1 MRFLS
6 TLAVSLSLTASLTAA
21 DGKVDGEGFIR
32 DWLVLAPFALEED
45 TGSTAIDLSQIAK
58 EGEIKPK
65 AGDKQKI
72 SDKEL
77 TWKEAKAS
85 DYHVD
90 LHAVVGDR
98 HEDALAYL
106 VTYVVAEQDMPGLT
120 LGIGSNDQARVWLN
134 GKLLHTFSDT
144 RSIDKDSET
153 VPGVSLTKGVN
164 TVVFKVI
171 NQKNDWAAA
180 LRFLDKD
187 GKPVTGLAVKT
198 AP

>member
-1 MRFLS
+1 MRS
-6 TLAVSLSLTASLTAA
+6 LALVLSLSLAAPLTAA
-21 DGKVDGEGFIR
+21 DSTVDGDGFIR

-45 TGSTAIDLSQIAK
+45 SGSTAIDLSQIAK
-58 EGEIKPK
+58 EGELKPK
-65 AGDKQKI
+65 VGDKQTI
-72 SDKEL
+72 SDKEF
-77 TWKEAKAS
+77 TWKVAKAS

-106 VTYVVAEQDMPGLT
+106 VTYVVAAQDMPGLT
-120 LGIGSNDQARVWLN
+120 LAIGSNDQARVWLN
-134 GKLLHTFSDT
+134 GKLLLTFTDT

-153 VPGVSLTKGVN
+153 VPGVTLSKGVN

-180 LRFLDKD
+180 ARFLDKE
-187 GKPVTGLAVKT
+187 GKAVTGLVVKT
-198 AP
+198 TP

>member
-1 MRFLS
+1 MRS
-6 TLAVSLSLTASLTAA
+6 LALVLSLSLAASINAA
-21 DGKVDGEGFIR
+21 DSTVDGEGFIR

-45 TGSTAIDLSQIAK
+45 SGATAIDLSQITK
-58 EGEIKPK
+58 EGELKPK

-72 SDKEL
+72 SEKEL

-90 LHAVVGDR
+90 LHAVLGER

-144 RSIDKDSET
+144 RGIDKDSET
-153 VPGVSLTKGVN
+153 VAGVTLTKGVN
-164 TVVFKVI
+164 TIVFKVI

-180 LRFLDKD
+180 ARFLDKD
-187 GKPVTGLAVKT
+187 GKAVTSLAVKT